1 MPQFA
6 VRGSV
11 NVGVPFVLAKDIGRD
26 FGRDLPHLF
35 GCRCGRA
42 EVIVGHLQ
50 GVPDRD

>member
-6 VRGSV
+6 VQGSV
-11 NVGVPFVLAKDIGRD
+11 NVGVPFVLAKD
-26 FGRDLPHLF
+26 FGRDLSHLF